1 MGACFGSLD
10 VMPDDHFVCRCVL
23 CHDCDDRG
31 EADRVDLRIC
41 EDIGQHGWHVIMV
54 PEDDLGPG
62 FAYTIGLAHSYGA
75 PELAMFG
82 LDVRLMHRA
91 LNVLAQEAANGLA
104 LADGEEHAGVLE
116 LYPVILRRADQ
127 RWYRTFFGRAIGFY
141 QRPPLPVLQVC
152 WPDRK
157 GAFHWQSDSIEQ
169 NRQSQPQL
177 WVPPAEHPR
186 GVWTAEV

>member
-1 MGACFGSLD
+1 
-10 VMPDDHFVCRCVL
+10 MPDDHFVCRCVL
-23 CHDCDDRG
+23 CHDYGDRND
-31 EADRVDLRIC
+31 ADSVDLGII
-41 EDIGQHGWHVIMV
+41 EDIQQYGWSVIMV
-54 PEDDLGPG
+54 PEDDIGPG

-91 LNVLAQEAANGLA
+91 LNNLAQEAANGTA
-104 LADGEEHAGVLE
+104 LADGQEHAEVLE
-116 LYPVILRRADQ
+116 RYLVALRRADQ
-127 RWYRTFFGRAIGFY
+127 RWHRTFFGRAIGFY
-141 QRPPLPVLQVC
+141 RRPPLPVLQVC
-152 WPDRK
+152 WPDSK
-157 GAFHWQSDSIEQ
+157 GAFHWQEDSVEQ